1 MKAVRKKD
9 CCLVLEGGGVK
20 CAYQYGVL
28 KTLVKVFGSVE
39 EALFALTGGEIRGV
53 AGSSFGA
60 VNSAMLLAGGM
71 DKLEEFWETLSA
83 EKIFHEP
90 RLQRIMEKI
99 YARQKVFD
107 LSTALFAL
115 SSGLDP
121 LATQRKISKLYFDFL
136 IGNIDEKAVRSS
148 GLELGITTVELA
160 DFEIRSDKIQQ
171 MLPFDID
178 ENDVSLIPNYTKLA
192 RKRLLELFLKDID
205 KGMLPEYVAASAA
218 FPAFRPLKVG
228 AKFYTDGGILDN
240 IPVSMMEKRGF
251 RKALVIRTGT
261 GEPKKRW
268 TDDINVR
275 FITPSRELGAAAIF
289 SVKNIQETIA
299 LGEYDAEEAIKA
311 SDKLLPGGTK

>member
-1 MKAVRKKD
+1 MKISKKKD

-28 KTLVKVFGSVE
+28 KTLVKEFGSIE
-39 EALFALTGGEIRGV
+39 DALYVLIGGEIKGV

-121 LATQRKISKLYFDFL
+121 LATQRKISKLYYDFL
-136 IGNIDEKAVRSS
+136 IENIDEESVRSC
-148 GLELGITTVELA
+148 GLELGITAVELT
-160 DFEIRSDKIQQ
+160 DFDVHSDMIQKI
-171 MLPFDID
+171 PFDID
-178 ENDVSLIPNYTKLA
+178 ETDMSLFPNYSKLT
-192 RKRLLELFLKDID
+192 RKRLAELFLDDID
-205 KGMLPEYVAASAA
+205 EGLLPQFVAASAA
-218 FPAFRPLKVG
+218 FPAFRPLKIG
-228 AKFYTDGGILDN
+228 SKFFTDGGVLDN
-240 IPVSMMEKRGF
+240 IPVRMMEERGF
-251 RKALVIRTGT
+251 GKALVIRTGT
-261 GEPKKRW
+261 GTPKQRW
-268 TDDINVR
+268 SDKMNVR

-289 SVKNIQETIA
+289 SVKNIHETIA

-311 SDKLLPGGTK
+311 TKLLLPGGAK